1 MDADQLARFERL
13 LDRQDITDCL
23 TRFCR
28 GMDRFDRDLFLSAFH
43 PSAEI
48 AAGDF
53 VGGPADLYEWAHN
66 MHERGQIVT
75 QHNLLN
81 NTCDI
86 DGDTAHSETYYLYA
100 ARNLDESN
108 WIAGGR
114 YFDRLERRDDQWRIM
129 LRTNVSSGPEYCRQ
143 CRYRMPTCPTSEST
157 AFQHG
162 TEAIPPTRD
171 PSSTVATPTT
181 RSRLRDA
188 SAWMSAAPRLI
199 KTLCPSTA
207 DARLPRVL
215 RSLAG
220 KGNRR

>member
-13 LDRQDITDCL
+13 LTRQDITDCL
-23 TRFCR
+23 MRFCR

-53 VGGPADLYEWAHN
+53 VGGPADLYEWAHQ
-66 MHERGQIVT
+66 MHERGQIAT

-86 DGDTAHSETYYLYA
+86 DGDAAHSETYYLFA

-114 YFDRLERRDDQWRIM
+114 YFDRLDRLDGQWRIM
-129 LRTNVSSGPEYCRQ
+129 LRTNVIEWVR
-143 CRYRMPTCPTSEST
+143 
-157 AFQHG
+157 
-162 TEAIPPTRD
+162 
-171 PSSTVATPTT
+171 
-181 RSRLRDA
+181 
-188 SAWMSAAPRLI
+188 
-199 KTLCPSTA
+199 STA
-207 DARLPRVL
+207 DNADTVRRRARHRCQRHFSTEPKRSVLQETPGQPSRHPQPADVCVTHQGGRRRLP
-215 RSLAG
+215 A
-220 KGNRR
+220 